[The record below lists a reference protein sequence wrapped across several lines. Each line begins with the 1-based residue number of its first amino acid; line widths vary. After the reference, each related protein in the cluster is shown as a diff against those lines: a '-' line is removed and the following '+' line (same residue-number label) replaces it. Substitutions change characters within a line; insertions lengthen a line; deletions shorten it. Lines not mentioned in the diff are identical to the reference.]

1 MNNECVKEDSKK
13 SPKEV
18 HITILVNIA
27 KNAVD
32 ENVTVSLVHS

>member
-1 MNNECVKEDSKK
+1 MNNECVKEDSEK

-27 KNAVD
+27 KMQ
-32 ENVTVSLVHS
+32 